1 MKDTSLVKDGRSCT
15 RSGGRPEATEARKV
29 AGAQGEPR
37 EYRMPKNNMPDVEK
51 CVK

>member
-29 AGAQGEPR
+29 KGVQGEPR
-37 EYRMPKNNMPDVEK
+37 ECRMSENNTTDAESA
-51 CVK
+51 